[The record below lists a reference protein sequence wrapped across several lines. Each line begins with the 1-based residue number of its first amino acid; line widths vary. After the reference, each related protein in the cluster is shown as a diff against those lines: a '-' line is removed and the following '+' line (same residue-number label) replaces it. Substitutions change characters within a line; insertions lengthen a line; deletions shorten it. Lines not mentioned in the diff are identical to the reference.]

1 MPVAPDGAAV
11 CSNVFEIEASI
22 ESAIDVL
29 APTAVRAHPENFE
42 LTTRLKVT
50 IYMPTGAPQKLRA
63 HEEGHRAI
71 GEHYYRN
78 AEAAAREA
86 ATALVGRSF
95 EGSGADRAAAE
106 RAAGELVL
114 AALKDGFMQ
123 GTHARSA
130 AANTRYDTITDHGR
144 SAIAEPDAVAKALA
158 DDP

>member
-114 AALKDGFMQ
+114 AALKDGFMP
-123 GTHARSA
+123 GRTRAALRPIRATTRSP
-130 AANTRYDTITDHGR
+130 ITAGR
-144 SAIAEPDAVAKALA
+144 PLPSPTPL
-158 DDP
+158 PRR